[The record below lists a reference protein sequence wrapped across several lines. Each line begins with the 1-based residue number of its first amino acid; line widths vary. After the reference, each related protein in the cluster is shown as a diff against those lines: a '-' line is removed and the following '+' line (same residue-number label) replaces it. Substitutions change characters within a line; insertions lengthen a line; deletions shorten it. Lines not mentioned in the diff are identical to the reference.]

1 MEEKRPRILIMDDEM
16 ELGLMVRDYLQAVG
30 FDTVHACSGS
40 EALRMARESSWDL
53 LVLDIMMPGID
64 GLDVAR
70 RIRARGAVPI
80 IFLTAKA
87 EESDRILGF
96 ELGGDDYLTKP
107 FSLKELAARIRAI
120 LRRSAPSESP
130 AKGGEAAGEEEIVR
144 GRVRLD
150 PLTMKVSRS
159 GVPVELTPGQ
169 FMVLKHLM
177 SYPERVFSRGELLL
191 QVSGDA
197 SEVYERTIDVHIKNI
212 RKALEPEPSKPR
224 YLETVHGVGY
234 RFTLPAEETDD

>member
-1 MEEKRPRILIMDDEM
+1 MEEKRPRILIVDDEA

-30 FDTVHACSGS
+30 FDTVHAASGS
-40 EALRMARESSWDL
+40 EALHLARESSWDL

-70 RIRARGAVPI
+70 RVRARGAVPI

-96 ELGGDDYLTKP
+96 ELGGDDYMTKP
-107 FSLKELAARIRAI
+107 FSLKELAARIRAV
-120 LRRSAPSESP
+120 LRRSAASESP
-130 AKGGEAAGEEEIVR
+130 GKSGDAGGEQELVR
-144 GRVRLD
+144 GTIRLD

-159 GVPVELTPGQ
+159 GEPVNLTPGQ

-191 QVSGDA
+191 QVTGEA
-197 SEVYERTIDVHIKNI
+197 SVVYERTIDVHIKNI
-212 RKALEPEPSKPR
+212 RKVLEPEPSHPR
-224 YLETVHGVGY
+224 YVETVHGVGY
-234 RFTLPAEETDD
+234 RFTLPAEEADD